1 MEKSKEL
8 RNLKEDFGD
17 VDFMVYSKLLQ
28 KPFNNIQELR
38 EAEKAYKLEERKKQ
52 EAKLARK
59 QEASKVEEAF
69 KEFNVAKKA
78 YNETVSEAKKKYATT
93 ISKAKSE
100 LAEVIKTESEKLEK
114 TEDTYNKTLDEFTKT
129 HPEGY
134 HLTLKD
140 GDNVTTI
147 SRSGDIDFFK
157 DFSFDKFF
165 DNFFNFKF

>member
-1 MEKSKEL
+1 MEKDKQL
-8 RNLKEDFGD
+8 INLKEQSND
-17 VDFMVYSKLLQ
+17 VEFMVYSKLLQ
-28 KPFNNIQELR
+28 KPFNNIQELK
-38 EAEKAYKLEERKKQ
+38 EAEKAYKLEERKKE

-69 KEFNVAKKA
+69 KEFNMVKKS
-78 YNETVSEAKKKYATT
+78 YNEIVGEAKKKYAAT

-100 LAEVIKTESEKLEK
+100 LAEVVKRESEKLEK
-114 TEDTYNKTLDEFTKT
+114 TEDAYTKALDEFTKT